1 MCLPVLRGNACTCV
15 YHVLQVF
22 QEAEKLAS
30 LRHPCVMGFYG
41 IVTEKGSVG
50 TVAEYICHGSLR
62 SGLSKIKK
70 KVGDLAHDKF
80 LEGVG
85 SVVRADQY
93 VAKDRLATAHTSM
106 CRSAA
111 ACHAQ
116 CSRSPVAT
124 A

>member
-1 MCLPVLRGNACTCV
+1 MCPSAIMACT
-15 YHVLQVF
+15 QVF

-70 KVGDLAHDKF
+70 KVRRAWSKNSYASAVQPSSPAKFAADKQCDYIPSQQRSGASIYCKLAVASAATGRF
-80 LEGVG
+80 LQ
-85 SVVRADQY
+85 ADQ
-93 VAKDRLATAHTSM
+93 V
-106 CRSAA
+106 
-111 ACHAQ
+111 
-116 CSRSPVAT
+116 
-124 A
+124 